1 LSLPRLPDRA
11 AEEDR
16 LQDTPLYAFPAPPA
30 PDPSE
35 WPGTPIGLSNT
46 ITRTK
51 GRTAVHDKTVD
62 STPGLLDK
70 LLTSAHNHMKRIE
83 GQRPPFEHDVI
94 IHGVRVRATTDSPHL
109 YDFWVD
115 NWYGVEEWQ
124 RLTGQAPSAQPRVR
138 VYAFQGVKEEQEA
151 AYYSYNSSTIIFFNT
166 SYYGQLKSWVLGAVG
181 RILAGEYGIH
191 SIHGACVEK
200 AGKGVLYIAPT
211 GTGKSTS
218 SYGLMT
224 YPRTRFHSDDWV
236 YVRYAYATRDGR
248 RVLVLD
254 AEGSDG
260 STARGYRVYRWIER
274 HSEDA
279 AARLSAMTLSN
290 QQLELRLGDLDL
302 AQQPA
307 AYAYTS
313 EKVFYLR
320 TNLVENFPLAAL
332 EIIRSKEE
340 NVPDLSNGFLERYHS
355 TVENILADLKAFHG
369 KLHESVDGKSD
380 RDLTEIAGRLIAFDN
395 ARSMLDISKVL
406 PAERVFTN
414 PMEPVRLAAVMLLKR
429 DPDDSTV
436 LNHLLLEPFMERLL
450 IGETPDKKRET
461 AYNAYRAVDD
471 RAERGFI
478 EGLAKQAGPSR
489 PIYSLFAQAAD
500 VPASLEEEFE
510 LFRVMY
516 NAART
521 YDLNTNLQR
530 DPRVRD
536 KREAVAQT
544 LAIIARTVEQE
555 PHSIRLSIENYR
567 DYLP

>member
-1 LSLPRLPDRA
+1 VAS
-11 AEEDR
+11 
-16 LQDTPLYAFPAPPA
+16 QVKAPQSS
-30 PDPSE
+30 PDPAAPLFIFPDPPTPGLCE
-35 WPGTPIGLSNT
+35 WPGMPIGLSNT

-51 GRTAVHDKTVD
+51 GRTAVHNKTVD
-62 STPGLLDK
+62 ATPGLLDK
-70 LLTSAHNHMKRIE
+70 LLQSVHEHVKRIE
-83 GQRPPFEHDVI
+83 GKQPVFEHDVV
-94 IHGVRVRATTDSPHL
+94 IHGVRVRATTNSPHL

-115 NWYGVEEWQ
+115 NWYGVDEWQ
-124 RLTGQAPSAQPRVR
+124 PLTGQGPSSQPRVK
-138 VYAFQGVKEEQEA
+138 VYAFQGVEDEQEA
-151 AYYSYNSSTIIFFNT
+151 AYYSYRASTIIFFNT

-218 SYGLMT
+218 SYGLVT
-224 YPRTRFHSDDWV
+224 WPNTRFHSDDWV

-260 STARGYRVYRWIER
+260 STARGYKVYRWIER
-274 HSEDA
+274 HAADA

-290 QQLELRLGDLDL
+290 QLLDLTLADLDL
-302 AQQPA
+302 TQPPA

-320 TNLVENFPLAAL
+320 TNLVENFPLAAF
-332 EIIRSKEE
+332 EIMRSKEE
-340 NVPDLSNGFLERYHS
+340 NVPDVSAAFLERYRA
-355 TVENILADLKAFHG
+355 TVSKILADLKAVPGNEHDG
-369 KLHESVDGKSD
+369 LEGKSD
-380 RDLTEIAGRLIAFDN
+380 LELRQIAGRLIAFDN

-406 PAERVFTN
+406 PADRVFTN
-414 PMEPVRLAAVMLLKR
+414 PMQPVRLAAVMLLKR
-429 DPDDSTV
+429 DADDPTV
-436 LNHLLLEPFMERLL
+436 LNHVLLEPFMTRLL

-471 RAERGFI
+471 QAERAFI
-478 EGLAKQAGPSR
+478 ESLEKQATLSR
-489 PIYSLFAQAAD
+489 PLYSLFAEAIN
-500 VPASLEEEFE
+500 VPPSLEEEFE

-521 YDLNTNLQR
+521 YDLNTTLQR
-530 DPRVRD
+530 DPRIRD
-536 KREAVAQT
+536 KREAVEQT
-544 LAIIARTVEQE
+544 LAIIARTIERE
-555 PHSIRLSIENYR
+555 PHPIRLTLENYR
-567 DYLP
+567 DFLV